1 MRDFTPLD
9 WTRVFEYGA
18 NENALGVRSS
28 YSEGKVE
35 NGKLVYL
42 LLRVFL
48 KVFFFPFP
56 HYVPPPG
63 IKVCKCTCTLRETKL
78 RAHACHMTRALC
90 ARALAC
96 AQVLYARRHIRFTY
110 CSQTHREKESNA
122 HTHVHV
128 IRAFVRTQAHPHTVY
143 IRHLNSLISAC
154 SP

>member
-96 AQVLYARRHIRFTY
+96 HKYTY
-110 CSQTHREKESNA
+110 S
-122 HTHVHV
+122 THVG
-128 IRAFVRTQAHPHTVY
+128 TYGLHTVVKR
-143 IRHLNSLISAC
+143 IARKKVTRTRMC
-154 SP
+154 M